1 MRLPSVYES
10 LDYESIKPLKKY
22 HKYLKLINESKD
34 YLRAKTDQELKEYW
48 QKYINKTK
56 KVNPNNF
63 MQTAFIFSIAR
74 EVTYRITGKFQ
85 YDVQVLGGLAAIDR
99 NAVQMSTGS
108 GKTLTLILPSV
119 VFGLTHKGTYV
130 LTVNDYL
137 SKRDWEETKA
147 VYEWFDL
154 TTAYTDN
161 NQPERVQRKAFES
174 DIIYCTNSTLGFAY
188 LNSALASDIGQD
200 IKIIHRPLYSAIIDE
215 CDEILMDDARNPL
228 IIADGGA
235 PSNKPLEV
243 EYDGQVHN
251 VQEIVDKLKTLQN
264 LKIDDDDPSSPP
276 YIDDDSLQEIKS
288 KLGVK
293 SDMFNNAA
301 LMHVIYSA
309 VQAIFNNHN
318 YTDYIVMDHPD
329 EDTGSRIVLIDKATG
344 RLAHGRTMNDG
355 MHAFLEMKEGV
366 YSGQSTKS
374 SIQITYQILFNL
386 FETIAGVSGTLGS
399 SYKEFTDIYGMG
411 LVIIPDRLPNK
422 LTQKTRLYTTS
433 EKLNTDLLRLIRFFV
448 SSHRPILIGAKS
460 DIHAYMISNLLRANN
475 VEHKLLVSTDKNE
488 AEVVNSA
495 GKPGSI
501 VVTTD
506 IMGRGTDIKPEDVD
520 GERGLVVLQVGLRPN
535 SRVER
540 QFAGR
545 AARQGQ
551 PGHYERLL
559 SLPDLLD
566 IDLPK
571 DDRKMILDIWH
582 ANRKLIEYHHSD
594 ILLGGR
600 NPDYDS
606 IVGVIDKA
614 LVASESRYSSS
625 RVEDFK
631 AYSIVD
637 LMQISIVK
645 KMDDIRLAL
654 KESISND
661 TRAKAMKR
669 LIELLAENSIDKDAK
684 KRKKLVKEKIKEYR
698 KLDEQEL
705 RIASFNYVHQI
716 MGELIPRMREHSE
729 EIINTT
735 KLAGMVQYQMR
746 PEDMMIKLL
755 QDFLATQDDIL
766 LFDPNMSKLKIL

>member
-1 MRLPSVYES
+1 MKLPSVYES
-10 LDYESIKPLKKY
+10 LEYESIKPLKKY
-22 HKYLKLINESKD
+22 RKYLKQINKQKD
-34 YLRAKTDQELKEYW
+34 KLRNLSNEELKSSW
-48 QKYINKTK
+48 DKYIANVKS
-56 KVNPNNF
+56 VNPNNF
-63 MQTAFIFSIAR
+63 KQTSEIFAYAR

-99 NAVQMSTGS
+99 NAIQMSTGS

-147 VYEWFDL
+147 VYEWFNL
-154 TTAYTDN
+154 STAYTDN
-161 NQPERVQRKAFES
+161 DQSEIMQQKAFES

-188 LNSALASDIGQD
+188 LNSCLASDIGQD
-200 IKIIHRPLYSAIIDE
+200 IKIIKRPLYSAIIDE

-228 IIADGGA
+228 IIADGNNA
-235 PSNKPLEV
+235 KNKEMTIK
-243 EYDGQVHN
+243 YDGKTVK
-251 VQEIVDKLKTLQN
+251 VQDIVNKLKTLHN
-264 LKIDDDDPSSPP
+264 LKVDDDDPSSPP
-276 YIDDDSLQEIKS
+276 YIDDKSLKEIQK
-288 KLGVK
+288 KLHAGD
-293 SDMFNNAA
+293 DMFKNAE

-318 YTDYIVMDHPD
+318 YTDYVVMPEPD
-329 EDTGSRIVLIDKATG
+329 EDTGSQIVLIDKATG

-355 MHAFLEMKEGV
+355 MHSFLEMKEDV

-386 FETIAGVSGTLGS
+386 FETIAGVSGTLGA

-411 LVIIPDRLPNK
+411 LVIIPDRLPNQ
-422 LTQKTRLYTTS
+422 LTQRTRLYTTS
-433 EKLNTDLLRLIRFFV
+433 EKLKDDLIRLINMYV

-460 DIHAYMISNLLRANN
+460 DIHAQIISELLNQFHIQ
-475 VEHKLLVSTDKNE
+475 HKLLVSTDKNE
-488 AEVVNSA
+488 DEVVSVA

-520 GERGLVVLQVGLRPN
+520 GERGLVVLQIGLRPN

-559 SLPDLLD
+559 CLSDLLD

-571 DDRKMILDIWH
+571 DERSRILDIWH
-582 ANRKLIEYHHSD
+582 ENRKLIEYHHSD
-594 ILLGGR
+594 ILLGGQ
-600 NPDYDS
+600 NPDYDE
-606 IVGVIDKA
+606 IVDMIDHA
-614 LVASESRYSSS
+614 LVASESRASSS

-637 LMQISIVK
+637 LMQIALCK
-645 KMDDIRLAL
+645 QMDDIRLAL
-654 KESISND
+654 KESLNNETETDAIS
-661 TRAKAMKR
+661 R
-669 LIELLAENSIDKDAK
+669 LIKLLANASFDKHEK
-684 KRKKLVKEKIKEYR
+684 KRRLKVYQRIRELKKVPIQ
-698 KLDEQEL
+698 DL
-705 RIASFNYVHQI
+705 RVASFNYVNNI
-716 MGELIPRMREHSE
+716 MTIVIPKMREHSE
-729 EIINTT
+729 GVINTT
-735 KLAGMVQYQMR
+735 KLAGMVQYNER
-746 PEDMMIKLL
+746 PEAMMIELL
-755 QDFLATQDDIL
+755 QKFLQTQTQYL
-766 LFDPNMSKLKIL
+766 LFKIK